1 MKKIIIIGAGPSGMM
16 AAISSK
22 THFPNA
28 QVTILERNSL
38 TGKKLALTGGG
49 RCNVT
54 VDLPNEEFLENIPR
68 NSKFLYSSLANFNSK
83 YIIAFF
89 EKENCPLKKEAS
101 NKIYPVSNK
110 STSIINALNNKLK
123 SLNIDI
129 VYNTYVIDILVEQ
142 KILKTNKN
150 DIKFDY
156 LIIATG
162 GKSYPQTGSDGTGY
176 TLAKKLGHTVTDL
189 FPVEVPLVSN
199 DQVIQDKILQGLSF
213 KNVNLSV
220 YENEKL
226 VKETFGELIF
236 THFGLSGPAAL
247 KSSYYIQNILK
258 KGINTSIS
266 IDFLPNISIANTNNL
281 SNEEIQAYLENNQIP
296 KRLHTYLKQIT
307 TTKEELITLLKNFK
321 LSIYTT
327 RGFNN
332 AFVTCGGISLK
343 EINPKT
349 LKSKLNNKVAFCG
362 EILDVNG
369 FTGGFNITIAFSTGY
384 TAGKYI
390 LDENI

>member
-281 SNEEIQAYLENNQIP
+281 SNEEIQTYLENNQIP